1 MNIYES
7 TSDADG
13 SCNEC
18 RRTSGRGYKVTVVS
32 VNRVTIQLCDSC
44 LSILRK
50 GLSIHAKESKGRAKK

>member
-18 RRTSGRGYKVTVVS
+18 RRTSGRGYRVTVIS
-32 VNRVTIQLCDSC
+32 VNRVTIQLCYSC
-44 LSILRK
+44 LAILRN
-50 GLSIHAKESKGRAKK
+50 GLSIHAKESKRRSRK